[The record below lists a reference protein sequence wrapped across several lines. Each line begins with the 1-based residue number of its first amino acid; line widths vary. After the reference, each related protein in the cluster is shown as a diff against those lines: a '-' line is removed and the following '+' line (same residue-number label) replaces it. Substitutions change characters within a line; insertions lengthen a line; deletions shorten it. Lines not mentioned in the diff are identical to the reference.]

1 MGFIPFTF
9 VDAIDILLVASLFY
23 GVYRAMKGTSAPY
36 IMIGIFVIYLVWIL
50 VKTFNLVLF
59 SSILGQIIS
68 VGVIA
73 ILIIF
78 QPEIRHFL
86 QAIGRQ
92 RGRFEWLS
100 RIFNFRNRRT
110 EHDINLEPIVVAC
123 QEMGADKVG
132 ALIIIKQDDDL
143 GVVVESGISIDA
155 KVSTAL
161 LENIF
166 FKNAPLHDG
175 GVVIS
180 GDRVVAAKCVLPS
193 TQQEVPKSYGMRHRA
208 ALGMSEVSDAIVIA
222 VSEETGKISV
232 AHDSTI
238 KRGVEPQ
245 NLTQTIRK
253 LMRKNDRRRYIV
265 FSLMFYRWLFRR
277 CFR

>member
-1 MGFIPFTF
+1 MGFIPLKFID
-9 VDAIDILLVASLFY
+9 VIDILLVASLFY
-23 GVYRAMKGTSAPY
+23 SAYRGLKGTSAPY
-36 IMIGIFVIYLVWIL
+36 IMVGIFVIYLVWII
-50 VKTFNLVLF
+50 VNTFNLVLF
-59 SSILGQIIS
+59 SAILGQIIS

-100 RIFNFRNRRT
+100 RIFNLRNRRT
-110 EHDINLEPIVVAC
+110 EQEIDLEPLVVAC
-123 QEMGADKVG
+123 QEMSAEKVG
-132 ALIIIKQDDDL
+132 ALIIIKQADDL
-143 GVVVESGISIDA
+143 NVVVESGIRLDA
-155 KVSTAL
+155 KLSTSL

-175 GVVIS
+175 GVIIS

-222 VSEETGKISV
+222 VSEETGRISL
-232 AHDSTI
+232 AHDSVI
-238 KRGVEPQ
+238 KRNIDSQ
-245 NLTQTIRK
+245 NLAQAIRK
-253 LMRKNDRRRYIV
+253 LMRKNDRRRENNAE
-265 FSLMFYRWLFRR
+265 
-277 CFR
+277 

>member
-1 MGFIPFTF
+1 MGFIPLKLID
-9 VDAIDILLVASLFY
+9 VIDILLVASLFY
-23 GVYRAMKGTSAPY
+23 SAYRAMKGTSAPY
-36 IMIGIFVIYLVWIL
+36 IMVGIFVIYLVWIL

-59 SSILGQIIS
+59 SAILGQIIS

-100 RIFNFRNRRT
+100 RIFNLRNRRT
-110 EHDINLEPIVVAC
+110 EQEIDLEPLVVAC
-123 QEMGADKVG
+123 QEMGAEKVG
-132 ALIIIKQDDDL
+132 ALIIIKQSDDL
-143 GVVVESGISIDA
+143 NVVVESGIRLDA
-155 KVSTAL
+155 KLSTSL

-175 GVVIS
+175 GVIIS
-180 GDRVVAAKCVLPS
+180 GDRIVAAKCVLPS

-222 VSEETGKISV
+222 VSEETGRISL
-232 AHDSTI
+232 AHDSVI
-238 KRGVEPQ
+238 KRNIEPQ
-245 NLTQTIRK
+245 NLAQAIRK
-253 LMRKNDRRRYIV
+253 LMRKNDRRRENQTE
-265 FSLMFYRWLFRR
+265 
-277 CFR
+277 

>member
-1 MGFIPFTF
+1 MGFIPLKFID
-9 VDAIDILLVASLFY
+9 VIDILLVASLFY
-23 GVYRAMKGTSAPY
+23 SAYRGLKGTSAPY
-36 IMIGIFVIYLVWIL
+36 ILVGIFVIYLVWIL
-50 VKTFNLVLF
+50 VNTFSLVLF
-59 SSILGQIIS
+59 SAILGQIIS

-110 EHDINLEPIVVAC
+110 EQEVDLEPLVVAC

-143 GVVVESGISIDA
+143 NVVVESGIRLDA
-155 KVSTAL
+155 KLSTSL

-175 GVVIS
+175 GVIIS

-222 VSEETGKISV
+222 VSEETGRISL
-232 AHDSTI
+232 AHDSVI
-238 KRGVEPQ
+238 KRNIDPQ
-245 NLTQTIRK
+245 NLAQAIRK
-253 LMRKNDRRRYIV
+253 LMRKNDRRRENNAD
-265 FSLMFYRWLFRR
+265 
-277 CFR
+277 

>member
-1 MGFIPFTF
+1 MGFIPLKFID
-9 VDAIDILLVASLFY
+9 VIDIILVASLFY
-23 GVYRAMKGTSAPY
+23 SLYRGLKGTNAPY
-36 IMIGIFVIYLVWIL
+36 ILVGIFFIYLVWIL
-50 VKTFNLVLF
+50 VNTFSLVLF
-59 SSILGQIIS
+59 SAILGQIIS

-110 EHDINLEPIVVAC
+110 EQEIDLDPLVVAC
-123 QEMGADKVG
+123 QEMGAEKVG
-132 ALIIIKQDDDL
+132 ALIIIKQADDL
-143 GVVVESGISIDA
+143 NLVIESGIRLDA
-155 KVSTAL
+155 KLSTSL

-175 GVVIS
+175 GVIIS
-180 GDRVVAAKCVLPS
+180 GDRIVAAKCVLPS

-222 VSEETGKISV
+222 VSEETGRISL
-232 AHDSTI
+232 AHDSVI
-238 KRGVEPQ
+238 KRNIDPQ
-245 NLTQTIRK
+245 NLAQAIRK
-253 LMRKNDRRRYIV
+253 LMRQNDRRRENNAE
-265 FSLMFYRWLFRR
+265 
-277 CFR
+277 

>member
-9 VDAIDILLVASLFY
+9 VDFIDIVLVATLFFAL
-23 GVYRAMKGTSAPY
+23 YRAMRGTSAPY
-36 IMIGIFVIYLVWIL
+36 IMVGIFMIYLVWIL
-50 VKTFNLVLF
+50 VRTFNLVLF

-86 QAIGRQ
+86 QIIGRQ
-92 RGRFEWLS
+92 RGRFGFLS
-100 RIFNFRNRRT
+100 KIFNIRNRK
-110 EHDINLEPIVVAC
+110 EEESLDLKSIVTAC
-123 QEMGADKVG
+123 QEMGAEKVG
-132 ALIIIKQDDDL
+132 ALIIIKQSNDL
-143 GVVVESGISIDA
+143 GIVEESGISIDA

-175 GVVIS
+175 GVVIN

-193 TQQEVPKSYGMRHRA
+193 TQQSVPKSYGMRHRA
-208 ALGMSEVSDAIVIA
+208 ALGMSEVSDAIIIV
-222 VSEETGKISV
+222 VSEETGAISL
-232 AHDSTI
+232 AHDSVI
-238 KRGVEPQ
+238 KRNIDPQ
-245 NLTQTIRK
+245 RLAQSIRE
-253 LMRKNDRRRYIV
+253 LMRINNQRQKEKAPEV
-265 FSLMFYRWLFRR
+265 
-277 CFR
+277 

>member
-9 VDAIDILLVASLFY
+9 IDVIDILLVASLFY
-23 GVYRAMKGTSAPY
+23 GAYRAMKGTSAPY

-110 EHDINLEPIVVAC
+110 EQDINLDPIVLAC
-123 QEMGADKVG
+123 EEMGAEKVG
-132 ALIIIKQDDDL
+132 ALIIIKQNDDL

-155 KVSTAL
+155 KVSTPL

-208 ALGMSEVSDAIVIA
+208 ALGMSEVSDAIIIA
-222 VSEETGKISV
+222 VSEETGRISV

-245 NLTQTIRK
+245 NLAQTIRK
-253 LMRKNDRRRYIV
+253 HMRKNDRRREDKPE
-265 FSLMFYRWLFRR
+265 SK
-277 CFR
+277 

>member
-1 MGFIPFTF
+1 MGFIAIKFI
-9 VDAIDILLVASLFY
+9 DLIDIFLVASLLY
-23 GVYRAMKGTSAPY
+23 GAYRAMRGTSAPY
-36 IMIGIFVIYLVWIL
+36 IMVGIFMIYLVWIL

-59 SSILGQIIS
+59 STILGQIIS
-68 VGVIA
+68 VGVLA

-86 QAIGRQ
+86 QVIGRQ

-100 RIFNFRNRRT
+100 RIFNLRARKSEN
-110 EHDINLEPIVVAC
+110 DIDLKPIVVAC
-123 QEMGADKVG
+123 QEMGEQKVG
-132 ALIIIKQDDDL
+132 ALIIIRQLNDL
-143 GVVVESGISIDA
+143 GVVEESGISIDA

-175 GVVIS
+175 GVVIH
-180 GDRVVAAKCVLPS
+180 GNRVVAAKCVLPS

-222 VSEETGKISV
+222 VSEETGGISL
-232 AHDSTI
+232 AHDSVI
-238 KRGVEPQ
+238 KRNIEPQ
-245 NLTQTIRK
+245 RLEVAIRA
-253 LMRKNDRRRYIV
+253 LMRKNDRRREEQE
-265 FSLMFYRWLFRR
+265 SAK
-277 CFR
+277 

>member
-1 MGFIPFTF
+1 MGFIPLKFID
-9 VDAIDILLVASLFY
+9 VIDILLVASLFY
-23 GVYRAMKGTSAPY
+23 SAYRGLKGTSAPY
-36 IMIGIFVIYLVWIL
+36 IMVGIFVIYLVWIL
-50 VKTFNLVLF
+50 VNTFNLVLF
-59 SSILGQIIS
+59 SAILGQIIS

-100 RIFNFRNRRT
+100 RIFNLRNRRT
-110 EHDINLEPIVVAC
+110 EQEIDLEPLVVAC
-123 QEMGADKVG
+123 QEMSAEKVG
-132 ALIIIKQDDDL
+132 ALIIIKQADDL
-143 GVVVESGISIDA
+143 NVVVESGIRLDA
-155 KVSTAL
+155 KLSTSL

-222 VSEETGKISV
+222 VSEETGRISV
-232 AHDSTI
+232 AHDSVI
-238 KRGVEPQ
+238 KRNIEPQ
-245 NLTQTIRK
+245 NLAQTIRK
-253 LMRKNDRRRYIV
+253 LMRQNDRRREN
-265 FSLMFYRWLFRR
+265 SAE
-277 CFR
+277 

>member
-23 GVYRAMKGTSAPY
+23 SVYRAMKGTSAPY
-36 IMIGIFVIYLVWIL
+36 IMVGIFVIYLVWIL

-110 EHDINLEPIVVAC
+110 EQDINLEPIVVAC

-253 LMRKNDRRRYIV
+253 LMRKNDRRREDNPEK
-265 FSLMFYRWLFRR
+265 
-277 CFR
+277 